1 MGQNSRFV
9 TIILVFLFGISACTS
24 PATPAPTL
32 TATAI
37 LLPTF
42 TPTVPPTYTPTPTP
56 PAEEYALDPSGI
68 LTQYN
73 PVTWAY
79 EPILIDGQVIKPVGT
94 PVELAETTIVTTLR
108 GQDVVDKVVDLNIG
122 KEIKTGRTLNYLT
135 QTLEVNGQK
144 FWWDKE
150 KKVWNL
156 WIEVEPN
163 EGDPEIVVMLFNE
176 QNLEI
181 TDPKA
186 FYTHIL
192 TKFSEVILWRNYWV
206 KELGGRI
213 PSAENLVNHLRENQY
228 QLDPPTDNAR
238 MQILQD
244 SGNFSAEYRN
254 NPIVQE
260 KGMNLKNVFV
270 LVLTPK
276 TSPEIWEYYNEL
288 KLENGGNSSVISA
301 PMTTY
306 SQLSGML
313 FTEDGS
319 PVLVIGAE
327 NHPPLKDGDIQVNS
341 LLGGADGTLK
351 DFDTRLA
358 FAMLDTYLNVTTG
371 LDASW
376 TEIGQLF
383 VCTAAP
389 GCLNEGRL
397 SAKREALITY
407 PQEVNQPWFKLDN
420 SN

>member
-1 MGQNSRFV
+1 MSRHIRFV
-9 TIILVFLFGISACTS
+9 TFVLGFLMGISACAS
-24 PATPAPTL
+24 PATPAPTV
-32 TATAI
+32 TATATP
-37 LLPTF
+37 LPTV
-42 TPTVPPTYTPTPTP
+42 TPTVPPTYTPTPKP

-68 LTQYN
+68 LTHYN
-73 PVTWAY
+73 PVTWAN

-94 PVELAETTIVTTLR
+94 PVELAETTIVTTLK

-135 QTLEVNGQK
+135 QTLEVGGQK
-144 FWWDKE
+144 FWWSPE
-150 KKVWNL
+150 NQAWNE
-156 WIEVEPN
+156 WREPEPN
-163 EGDPEIVVMLFNE
+163 MGEPEEAVMLFNE
-176 QNLEI
+176 QNFEI
-181 TDPKA
+181 TDSKSL
-186 FYTHIL
+186 YTYVL
-192 TKFSEVILWRNYWV
+192 TKFSKAILWRDFFV
-206 KELGGRI
+206 SELGGKSISLENLIAHLRDNQLRLS
-213 PSAENLVNHLRENQY
+213 PPSDHTGMPVLQDGGNLSAEFR
-228 QLDPPTDNAR
+228 
-238 MQILQD
+238 I
-244 SGNFSAEYRN
+244 
-254 NPIVQE
+254 NPILQE
-260 KGMNLKNVFV
+260 KGMNLRNIYI